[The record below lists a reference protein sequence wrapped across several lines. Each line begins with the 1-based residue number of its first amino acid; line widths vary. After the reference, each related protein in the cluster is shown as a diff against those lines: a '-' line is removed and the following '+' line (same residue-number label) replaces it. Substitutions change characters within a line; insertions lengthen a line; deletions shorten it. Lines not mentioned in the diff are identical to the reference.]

1 MAKVNKEYQARMDGM
16 IYAHNVAKEKGI
28 DALTN
33 EIKMRNI
40 LRADLWARADEVEGL
55 YSNISINCYTS
66 IMITMLY
73 TLNTTFGYGKN
84 RLHKLKDCFD
94 KNANGLFDVDRWGE
108 PYETLRERER
118 FLREK
123 HEFDFSDKAINEI
136 EDTQQNNKYN
146 PEYKRCE
153 LSAICDLLDASGY
166 KDAAAFLREKEL
178 IDATDKHYAKKVLT
192 LPKYQEYRKRFEK
205 ESTLDAFYA
214 FCFAGSDFLESKC
227 QCTQGALVKEFLNY
241 SNSMLYKMDEQY
253 YIDRVA
259 HYKRK
264 GIDVLEIL
272 ECEFEEGILNEST
285 EMELA

>member
-1 MAKVNKEYQARMDGM
+1 MEGM
-16 IYAHNVAKEKGI
+16 LFALKIAKEQGI
-28 DALTN
+28 EAL
-33 EIKMRNI
+33 EKDIRMRGI
-40 LRADLWARADEVEGL
+40 LKLDLWARKDEVEEL
-55 YSNISINCYTS
+55 HRTLAHNCYTS
-66 IMITMLY
+66 IMVTLMY
-73 TLNTTFGYGKN
+73 TLHDTFGFGKK
-84 RLHKLKDCFD
+84 RMQKLKGDFD
-94 KNANGLFDVDRWGE
+94 INALNIVDLDRWGE
-108 PYETLRERER
+108 YHVTFNEYAKFLEDNYEMN
-118 FLREK
+118 
-123 HEFDFSDKAINEI
+123 FDQEAIKNI
-136 EDTQQNNKYN
+136 EVSNIKVN

-227 QCTQGALVKEFLNY
+227 QCTHGALVKEFLNY
-241 SNSMLYKMDEQY
+241 SNGMLYKMDEQY

-285 EMELA
+285 EMELV

>member
-16 IYAHNVAKEKGI
+16 IYAHNVVVEHGI
-28 DALTN
+28 EALTKD
-33 EIKMRNI
+33 IKMRNI
-40 LRADLWARADEVEGL
+40 LKVDLWAKKEYVDEL
-55 YSNISINCYTS
+55 HSNISKNCYTS
-66 IMITMLY
+66 IMVTMLY
-73 TLNTTFGYGKN
+73 TLNRVFGFGKE
-84 RLHKLKDCFD
+84 RLHKLRKEFD
-94 KNANGLFDVDRWGE
+94 ANANELIDLDRWGE
-108 PYETLRERER
+108 HYATFKEYEQYLHTKYDVE
-118 FLREK
+118 
-123 HEFDFSDKAINEI
+123 FSDEVI
-136 EDTQQNNKYN
+136 EHLDLNNNGLN

-214 FCFAGSDFLESKC
+214 FCFTGSDFLESKC
-227 QCTQGALVKEFLNY
+227 QCTHGALVKEFLNY
-241 SNSMLYKMDEQY
+241 SKGMLYKMDEQY
-253 YIDRVA
+253 FIDRVA
-259 HYKRK
+259 YYKRK